1 MHFNTLQ
8 QWLDW
13 QSTLHPREIELG
25 LERIR
30 TVWSRLYP
38 QPFPARV
45 ITVAGSNGK
54 GSSAAY
60 LESILR
66 AAGYR
71 VGCYT
76 SPHLLRYNERIRI
89 NGGEASD
96 REICTAFEQVEAAR
110 GEVTLTYFEFGTLT
124 ALKLFCDAG
133 LEVVVLE
140 VGLGGRLDAVNI
152 IDADAALITTIDLEH
167 TEWLGETREAIALE
181 KGGILRSGR
190 PAVIGD
196 RDPPRSLLEYV
207 KELDVPA
214 LRIDLDYGYRIKDGA
229 WEWWGRS
236 DVLDDLPLPALRG
249 RFQVENAAG
258 VLAVLESLGERLPVT
273 PEAIREGL
281 ARARLPGRFQVMETA
296 GTVILDVAHNPQ
308 SVRSLSENLRDQPGS
323 GRTLAIFSALAD
335 KNIPEM
341 AALMKDQIDHWYLAP
356 LADSRAAPM
365 DDLVNGMQ
373 LAGVESSRITVSES
387 VSAALNRAEADAGEQ
402 DRLVVFGSFITAAEA
417 LNAITT
423 GQR

>member
-8 QWLDW
+8 EWLDW

-25 LERIR
+25 LERIK
-30 TVWSRLYP
+30 TVWARLHP

-45 ITVAGSNGK
+45 ITVAGTNGK

-60 LESILR
+60 LEGILR

-89 NGGEASD
+89 DGSEVSD
-96 REICTAFEQVEAAR
+96 RDICAAFEQVEAAR
-110 GEVTLTYFEFGTLT
+110 KDVTLTYFEFGTLA

-152 IDADAALITTIDLEH
+152 IDTDAALITTIELEH

-181 KGGILRSGR
+181 KGGILRAGR

-196 RDPPRSLLEYV
+196 RDPPLSLLEYATDLGV
-207 KELDVPA
+207 QS
-214 LRIDLDYGYRIKDGA
+214 LRIDLDYGYRINDSG
-229 WEWWGRS
+229 WDWWGRKE
-236 DVLDDLPLPALRG
+236 VLNNLPFPALRG
-249 RFQVENAAG
+249 RFQVQNAAG
-258 VLAVLESLGERLPVT
+258 VLALLESLREQLPVS

-281 ARARLPGRFQVMETA
+281 VQTQLPGRFQVLGNARTI
-296 GTVILDVAHNPQ
+296 ILDVAHNPQ
-308 SVRSLSENLRDQPGS
+308 SVRSLSENLHGLPGP
-323 GRTLAIFSALAD
+323 GRTLAVFSALSD
-335 KNIPEM
+335 KNIREM
-341 AALMKDQIDHWYLAP
+341 TAVIQDQIDHWYLAP

-365 DDLVNGMQ
+365 KDLLNGMQ
-373 LAGVESSRITVSES
+373 LAGVESSRITVSDS
-387 VSAALNRAEADAGEQ
+387 VSAALHRAEADAGER

-417 LNAITT
+417 LNTIAT